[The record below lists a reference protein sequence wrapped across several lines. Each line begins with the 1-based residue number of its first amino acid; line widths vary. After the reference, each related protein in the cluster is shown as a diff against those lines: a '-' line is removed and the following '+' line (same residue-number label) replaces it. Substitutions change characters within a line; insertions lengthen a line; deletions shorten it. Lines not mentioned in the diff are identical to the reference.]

1 MKRLLLFPLCSLFAL
16 FSLNSCQKEDK
27 TALELTEELTAELKT
42 VCDHDSAEKAA
53 PKIKKLND
61 RCRRARITLL
71 ALNQTALA
79 RTYESKDRY
88 VQASIELAREIG
100 RVRASKPALQGEDA
114 INEES
119 VLVSVGYEDSEG
131 SGKTR
136 EALIAAGTKH
146 IQNETDNAFDNPPAL
161 GECYN
166 SAALVEALAFN
177 PEAGSDLP
185 DPEAEAEEA
194 PAEEK
199 TATSDKETPTP
210 AAQEEASDETT
221 EEASDSSSAE
231 SEESIPAVDD
241 SESVEEV
248 GGGDTEEEPAIIVDG
263 EDEI

>member
-16 FSLNSCQKEDK
+16 FSMSSCQKEDK

-61 RCRRARITLL
+61 RCRRARVTLL
-71 ALNQTALA
+71 AFNSTALA
-79 RTYESKDRY
+79 RTYESRDRY

-100 RVRASKPALQGEDA
+100 RVRGSKPALQGEEA
-114 INEES
+114 IDEES
-119 VLVSVGYEDSEG
+119 VLVSVGYEDSAD

-136 EALIAAGTKH
+136 EALISTGKKH

-161 GECYN
+161 GECYS
-166 SAALVEALAFN
+166 SAALIEALAFN

-185 DPEAEAEEA
+185 EPEEEVDA
-194 PAEEK
+194 
-199 TATSDKETPTP
+199 TP
-210 AAQEEASDETT
+210 ASTAESTAVHEKEKPASAVREEASEETETSSDE
-221 EEASDSSSAE
+221 
-231 SEESIPAVDD
+231 AVEPTLDQNSGD
-241 SESVEEV
+241 EVE
-248 GGGDTEEEPAIIVDG
+248 GEPAIIVDG

>member
-1 MKRLLLFPLCSLFAL
+1 MKRLLLFPLCSLLAL

-53 PKIKKLND
+53 PKIKKIND
-61 RCRRARITLL
+61 RCRRARVTLL
-71 ALNQTALA
+71 ALNSTALA

-100 RVRASKPALQGEDA
+100 RVRGSKPALQGEEA
-114 INEES
+114 IDEES
-119 VLVSVGYEDSEG
+119 LLVSVGYEDNSG

-136 EALIAAGTKH
+136 EALIADGQKH

-185 DPEAEAEEA
+185 DPIEEAEEA
-194 PAEEK
+194 PVTEK
-199 TATSDKETPTP
+199 TAAPDKEESAPEV
-210 AAQEEASDETT
+210 QEEASDASGET
-221 EEASDSSSAE
+221 EESTSAE
-231 SEESIPAVDD
+231 PVGESSD
-241 SESVEEV
+241 EV
-248 GGGDTEEEPAIIVDG
+248 GGSDADDEPAIIVDG
-263 EDEI
+263 EDEF